1 MRISDWSSDVCSSD
15 LQRFVFKCRLDEIA
29 YEPAAHLVDA
39 AVRIAVHR
47 RPSLFLN
54 VRQELVFE
62 RRMLFQRLDELPYL
76 GLDLV
81 LFHELL
87 DLLVGRAVVNPRP
100 SNEAFEF
107 AAHQREG
114 TGVSARIDE
123 VENARGMFERQI
135 IELSRNAKTGR
146 AS

>member
-1 MRISDWSSDVCSSD
+1 
-15 LQRFVFKCRLDEIA
+15 
-29 YEPAAHLVDA
+29 
-39 AVRIAVHR
+39 
-47 RPSLFLN
+47 
-54 VRQELVFE
+54 
-62 RRMLFQRLDELPYL
+62 MLFQRLDELPYL

-87 DLLVGRAVVNPRP
+87 DLLVGRAVVSPRT

-123 VENARGMFERQI
+123 TETARGLFERPL
-135 IELSRNAKTGR
+135 IELSRNAIGVV
-146 AS
+146 ASEPIGHECLGDRVLSTS

>member
-15 LQRFVFKCRLDEIA
+15 L
-29 YEPAAHLVDA
+29 
-39 AVRIAVHR
+39 
-47 RPSLFLN
+47 
-54 VRQELVFE
+54 
-62 RRMLFQRLDELPYL
+62 LDELPYL

-107 AAHQREG
+107 AEHQREG

-135 IELSRNAKTGR
+135 IELSRNAMAEMGR
-146 AS
+146 ASCRERVCK

>member
-1 MRISDWSSDVCSSD
+1 
-15 LQRFVFKCRLDEIA
+15 
-29 YEPAAHLVDA
+29 
-39 AVRIAVHR
+39 
-47 RPSLFLN
+47 
-54 VRQELVFE
+54 
-62 RRMLFQRLDELPYL
+62 MLFQLLDELPYL

-123 VENARGMFERQI
+123 AENARGMFERQL
-135 IELSRNAKTGR
+135 IELSRNSMAVVAIDLHAGKLTDNPVER
-146 AS
+146 AANFFKSAPDVIKRPLHFNRNSN